1 MPFQVWTSLEGID
14 PSYGRYFD
22 RVLEQRGLHAAKLN
36 HLAME
41 VTHVAADDDLL
52 MFLDGDAFT
61 IADPMPLI
69 EEGLAARPRCWP
81 CAAPRTWTSHSRIR
95 ASA

>member
-1 MPFQVWTSLEGID
+1 
-14 PSYGRYFD
+14 
-22 RVLEQRGLHAAKLN
+22 
-36 HLAME
+36 
-41 VTHVAADDDLL
+41 

-69 EEGLAARPRCWP
+69 EKSLSGRRSWL
-81 CAAPRTWTSHSRIR
+81 CAAPRTWTSPSRTR